1 MSRFPLLISLLL
13 LTLGSARAQFQSVFL
28 IGSDNATTSEF
39 EQENPLLKDYY
50 WSSGDFTSLGGLNW
64 STGQETWNS
73 GNATDTLGF
82 PRALTTSHNQ
92 TDIYF
97 SLTSLQAGPNQP
109 LRFTFDLIGLKANT
123 TSDLE
128 ASLNGNPVFWSE
140 SGIGTAKIVTITL
153 KAGAA
158 GARTGPN
165 KLTLRRTGG
174 QLDAGSAW
182 IQFDFLRMEADPS
195 PQYINSFTTSNW
207 LVRPGESTSLNWSLI
222 EPSATL
228 SLNQGIGDVTGRNS
242 IAVTPASSTAYILS
256 ATLNGRTQTRTVT
269 VSVTPWLEILEA
281 GADDS
286 SNADFS
292 HEDAADDDFFF
303 TGNFSSIGGPITSA
317 PESLNDDIDTN
328 TPAGRTG
335 DPKIGFERA
344 VTEFDPVINLRF
356 IGQPQ
361 WSDPAARIRITADIL
376 NLSSASGTGTH
387 QLEFSLNGKPVRSE
401 NAVSSIRLIQFEITG
416 IAAALTTGPN
426 VLTIRRTGG
435 TLAGSVG
442 FDYVM
447 MDWLPGTPPTI
458 SGISDDPI
466 LGTRTISWPAQTG
479 RSYTIQKSS
488 DSGSSWSTLAIGFP
502 SGGAPSASLSWEDR
516 ATPLSQPR
524 PVYRALLE

>member
-1 MSRFPLLISLLL
+1 MPRFPLLISLLL
-13 LTLGSARAQFQSVFL
+13 LCLGSAKAQFQTVFL
-28 IGSDNATTSEF
+28 IGSDNAAITEF
-39 EQENPLLKDYY
+39 EQENPILQDYY

-64 STGQETWNS
+64 TSGQETWNS
-73 GNATDTLGF
+73 GNATDTFGF
-82 PRALTTSHNQ
+82 PRSLATSHAQ

-109 LRFTFDLIGLKANT
+109 LRFTFDLFGLKPNT

-140 SGIGTAKIVTITL
+140 SGIASAKIVTITP

-174 QLDAGSAW
+174 QIDAGSAW
-182 IQFDFLRMEADPS
+182 ILFDFLRMEADSS
-195 PQYINSFTTSNW
+195 PQYISSFTSSNW
-207 LVRPGESTSLNWSLI
+207 LVRPGESCTLNWSLI
-222 EPSATL
+222 EPTAAL

-242 IAVTPASSTAYILS
+242 ITITPATSASYILS
-256 ATLNGRTQTRTVT
+256 ATLNGRTQTRTVN
-269 VSVTPWLEILEA
+269 VFVTPWLEIFEV
-281 GADDS
+281 GADDT

-292 HEDAADDDFFF
+292 HEDAADDDFFLA
-303 TGNFSSIGGPITSA
+303 GNFSSIGGPVSTS
-317 PESLNDDIDTN
+317 PESLNDDIDTT

-335 DPKIGFERA
+335 DPRIGFERA
-344 VTEFDPVINLRF
+344 VTEFDPAINLRF

-361 WSDPAARIRITADIL
+361 WSDPTARIRITADIL

-387 QLEFSLNGKPVRSE
+387 QLEFSLNGKVVRSE
-401 NAVSSIRLIQFEITG
+401 NTVTTIRLIQFEITG
-416 IAAALTTGPN
+416 IAAALATGPN
-426 VLTIRRTGG
+426 VLTIRRAGG

-447 MDWLPGTPPTI
+447 MDWLPGTPPAI
-458 SGISDDPI
+458 SSITDDPI
-466 LGTRTISWPAQTG
+466 LGTRTISWTAQTG

-488 DSGSSWSTLAIGFP
+488 DGGASWSTLAIGFP

-524 PVYRALLE
+524 PDYRALLE

>member
-1 MSRFPLLISLLL
+1 MPRFPLLIALVLLC
-13 LTLGSARAQFQSVFL
+13 LGSARAQFQTVFL
-28 IGSDNATTSEF
+28 IGSDNAATSEF
-39 EQENPLLKDYY
+39 EQENPILQDYY

-64 STGQETWNS
+64 TTGQETWNS

-82 PRALTTSHNQ
+82 PRALTSSHSQ

-109 LRFTFDLIGLKANT
+109 LRFTFDLFGLKANT

-140 SGIGTAKIVTITL
+140 SGIASAKVVTITL

-158 GARTGPN
+158 GARTGTN

-195 PQYINSFTTSNW
+195 PQHINTFTTSNW
-207 LVRPGESTSLNWSLI
+207 LVRPGESTSLNWSLL
-222 EPSATL
+222 EPTATL

-242 IAVTPASSTAYILS
+242 ITITPATSASYILS

-269 VSVTPWLEILEA
+269 VFVTPWLEILEA
-281 GADDS
+281 GADDT

-303 TGNFSSIGGPITSA
+303 AGNFSSIGGPVTTA
-317 PESLNDDIDTN
+317 PEPLNDDADPT

-335 DPKIGFERA
+335 DPRIGFERA
-344 VTEFDPVINLRF
+344 VTEFDPAINLRF

-361 WSDPAARIRITADIL
+361 WSDPAARIRISADIL
-376 NLSSASGTGTH
+376 NISSASGTGTH
-387 QLEFSLNGKPVRSE
+387 QLEFSLNGKLVRSE
-401 NAVSSIRLIQFEITG
+401 NAVTTIRLIQFEITG
-416 IAAALTTGPN
+416 IAAALVTGPN

-447 MDWLPGTPPTI
+447 MDWLPGTPPAI
-458 SGISDDPI
+458 SSITDDPI
-466 LGTRTISWPAQTG
+466 LGTRTIAWPAQTG

-488 DSGSSWSTLAIGFP
+488 DGGTSWSTLAIGFP
-502 SGGAPSASLSWEDR
+502 TGGAPSASLSWEDR
-516 ATPLSQPR
+516 ITPLSQPR
-524 PVYRALLE
+524 PDYRALLE